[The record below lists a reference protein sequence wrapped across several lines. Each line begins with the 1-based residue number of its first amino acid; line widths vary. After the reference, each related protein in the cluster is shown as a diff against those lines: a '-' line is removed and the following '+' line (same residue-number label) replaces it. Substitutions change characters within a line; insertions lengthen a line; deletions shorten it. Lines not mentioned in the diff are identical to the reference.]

1 MEKRRRWRGMLTE
14 MDLQENL
21 CDWHWS
27 RDPTQ
32 ESRLQLAFL
41 GRPHMALCWVQPP
54 WAELVVFKLF
64 FPLLFPGSGTLNQ
77 NKNPGQA
84 TKGATL
90 VEAQMGTE
98 AHPFL
103 LFFPPPPTSFL
114 QGTPGTIEHSS
125 ESPMLDH
132 FCPTR
137 IWLLL
142 YFSIPACQC
151 FPYRESPL
159 DSRRRG
165 QPGFGCEDCGQGLP
179 LWYVSQQMH
188 GKVQCGNR
196 LRKASHNRESVQWIM
211 VHPRKGILCRP

>member
-1 MEKRRRWRGMLTE
+1 MEKRRRWTGMSTE
-14 MDLQENL
+14 TDLQENL

-32 ESRLQLAFL
+32 EPRLQLALL

-54 WAELVVFKLF
+54 WAELMVFKLF
-64 FPLLFPGSGTLNQ
+64 FPLFFPGSGTLNQ

-114 QGTPGTIEHSS
+114 QGTPGTTEHSS

-132 FCPTR
+132 FCPTW
-137 IWLLL
+137 IWWLLQL
-142 YFSIPACQC
+142 SPFQPASV
-151 FPYRESPL
+151 FPTGNLHWTAEGV
-159 DSRRRG
+159 DSQDSGVRIVG
-165 QPGFGCEDCGQGLP
+165 KGFLSDMCPSKCTVR
-179 LWYVSQQMH
+179 Y
-188 GKVQCGNR
+188 
-196 LRKASHNRESVQWIM
+196 SV
-211 VHPRKGILCRP
+211 GTD